1 MMDTQ
6 HSSQQRSDLIAPT
19 KIEHRVHEVIREG
32 ELTTFNNYLDYHFE
46 TLTSV
51 MRGRVYLDTPTE
63 MILFGPYAHG
73 EPSVAVDDIAFEN
86 AVMDY
91 AGRRFSSVSRMEAI

>member
-19 KIEHRVHEVIREG
+19 KIEHLVYKIVRE
-32 ELTTFNNYLDYHFE
+32 EKQTTFNNYLDYHFE
-46 TLTSV
+46 TATSV

-63 MILFGPYAHG
+63 MILFGPYAQG
-73 EPSVAVDDIAFEN
+73 EPSAVVDDIVFEI

-91 AGRRFSSVSRMEAI
+91 AKQRFPTMKRMEAI